1 MAAQIEDVGEISGR
15 YRADLAEMRA
25 QLEAMR
31 GENERIQRQKEKA
44 AEEVRLL
51 QARRAALEQR

>member
-1 MAAQIEDVGEISGR
+1 MKAQVEDVGEISGR
-15 YRADLAEMRA
+15 YRGDLAELKA
-25 QLEAMR
+25 QVEAMR
-31 GENERIQRQKEKA
+31 GENERIRQEKERA